1 MKNNG
6 QSGRFISLYHDL
18 LNSPAYRVLSSKGKT
33 LLIDLRVSYY
43 GCNNGNISAAFS
55 DLKHRGWK
63 SPATLS
69 KSLYELRSLGF
80 IAVTRAGGLKQ
91 GTRVCS
97 LYRFTDLPVLDI
109 PKHGIQAVKATHDY
123 KAYKTLSEAVQ
134 AVTDGCNKLKAEGI
148 QKQSKK
154 NRLYRKKHPPLQKM
168 HWKLNFPVQKLNKG
182 PVHRYK
188 IRTLKWPV
196 EIGRKPI

>member
-1 MKNNG
+1 MAKQMKNNG

-154 NRLYRKKHPPLQKM
+154 KS
-168 HWKLNFPVQKLNKG
+168 PVQKKASTASKNALETEFSGSKAEQRPSSSLQN
-182 PVHRYK
+182 
-188 IRTLKWPV
+188 TNS
-196 EIGRKPI
+196 EMAC